1 MKFLR
6 LLILALTAGIVFSSC
21 QKELSA
27 ETGTALGTLAK
38 DAAGDC
44 APIGINGAYKKDTVL
59 SAANFV
65 DVQLDVTQVG
75 IYIISTDTVNGYYF
89 RATGVTPL
97 PGANSI
103 RLVGFGKPITVGTD
117 VFTVKFGG
125 TACEFN
131 VNVTL
136 GTGGG
141 GGTTAVFTFPN
152 AAACTGATQTP
163 NFYVG
168 LPTNPAINT
177 MTLLVNVTQA
187 GTYNLTTTSAGG
199 LIFSGTGSLAVGNNQ
214 PIILG
219 ASGTPG
225 PTAGTINYTFSTTT
239 PVASSCGF
247 GLTVQAAPT
256 PAIFTI
262 NCGTAATQ
270 TGTFQAGTALTLANK
285 ITLSVT
291 PATIGSYSITTTIVN
306 GVSYVGAGIFTTT
319 ATQNVDLFANPLN
332 NTPTTA
338 GSFNYTTTGGIVPCT
353 NVSVTYTGAPTA
365 ATYTINCATA
375 ATQTGTFVAGTA
387 LPATSKITLSVTP
400 ATTGSYTITTNIVNG
415 VSYIGTGNFT
425 NTTTQN
431 VNLFASPTNNTP
443 IAAQTSIYT
452 TTGGTTP
459 CTNVS
464 VTYTSGGG
472 GGGGATDTVSATIN
486 GVFVD
491 FDLIPAIQMDN
502 NASFPGYTAVVIS
515 SDNSLVFPEAIQFG
529 VGNMT
534 TGDIPV
540 GTYNVNQGP
549 AILVGGQ
556 YTDGGSVD
564 FISLTGNSNPTPAFS
579 VTITS
584 KTGPMGASG
593 TRVKGTFT
601 GALKEVL
608 PGTGIKQITGG
619 YFDLTFP

>member
-27 ETGTALGTLAK
+27 ETGTAIGTLAK

-44 APIGINGAYKKDTVL
+44 SPIGVSGAYKKDTAL
-59 SAANFV
+59 NATNFV
-65 DVQLDVTQVG
+65 DIQLDVTQVG

-97 PGANSI
+97 PGANTI
-103 RLVGFGKPITVGTD
+103 RLVGFGKPIAVGTD

-125 TACEFN
+125 TTCEFN

-136 GTGGG
+136 GTGSG

-199 LIFSGTGSLAVGNNQ
+199 LIFSGTGSLSIGNNQ
-214 PIILG
+214 PIVLG
-219 ASGTPG
+219 ATGTPAA
-225 PTAGTINYTFSTTT
+225 PAGTINYTFSTTT

-256 PAIFTI
+256 PATYTI
-262 NCGTAATQ
+262 NCATAATQ

-332 NTPTTA
+332 NTPTAA

-353 NVSVTYTGAPTA
+353 NVSVTYTGAPTP

-400 ATTGSYTITTNIVNG
+400 TTTGSYIINTNTVNG
-415 VSYIGTGNFT
+415 VSYVGTGIFT
-425 NTTTQN
+425 STATQN
-431 VNLFASPTNNTP
+431 VDLFASPLNNTP
-443 IAAQTSIYT
+443 AAAGSFNYT
-452 TTGGTTP
+452 TTGGTTS

-464 VTYTSGGG
+464 VTYTGG
-472 GGGGATDTVSATIN
+472 GGGGAATDSISCTIN
-486 GVFVD
+486 GIFKVFD
-491 FDLIPAIQMDN
+491 EG
-502 NASFPGYTAVVIS
+502 PGIVT
-515 SDNSLVFPEAIQFG
+515 DNSQAPFIGILMGGDLDPLGAEGIGFGIYNATGVFTSP
-529 VGNMT
+529 T
-534 TGDIPV
+534 SYT
-540 GTYNVNQGP
+540 VNQGP
-549 AILVGGQ
+549 TTLVGADYEVNFVNYIAASDPPTIQ
-556 YTDGGSVD
+556 T
-564 FISLTGNSNPTPAFS
+564 NPFTI
-579 VTITS
+579 TITS
-584 KTGPMGASG
+584 ITGGAIGATG
-593 TRVKGTFT
+593 TRVKGTFSGT
-601 GALKEVL
+601 VKDNAGAG
-608 PGTGIKQITGG
+608 PGFRTITGG
-619 YFDLTFP
+619 YFDLTF